1 MSLQIAVAHTG
12 QRFDADPVAF
22 GSVDALKHWIARVTN
37 IPPELQILLTPA
49 GKHVKLQ
56 ALLTEKDIFVYSREL
71 SNGSQRTIPS
81 IPLPD
86 AFTPED
92 PPKFLA
98 NNTDMQSW
106 RSLFQARRDWAFAIL
121 EKSHAMSLT
130 ASKHFSE
137 QATIERGTQVA
148 VGNHDSHIRG
158 LEQKYQAA
166 KAWFDGVEKEASD
179 NLKRLDADFGQLG
192 SISAKLEFARF
203 LAKELRSAQAAQS
216 SRKGS
221 PNRNASLQDFLDVES
236 VKRATGTSKRVRD
249 AFGKRMAGMS
259 TQLGKIGADYNEL
272 LGAVGQSQS
281 RSLVDDSEEPVRLYN
296 EIDAVAKKVESDYE
310 HVMGLASDP
319 KSVAQVSKMALLHTR
334 NFLPAISE
342 YSTEM
347 SDLVRRSVEQK
358 NTAIRNSVESMQG
371 IANIESVISGMNSEL
386 GSIDIPQEGVAAF
399 ELISLVG
406 RLPYIYGTLL
416 VEAVRR
422 REWAERVQKDTSS
435 LAEEMATFQEE
446 EERRRKRWLK
456 PIADVINVEAV
467 QGGAVGFEMNVQP
480 EKNIW
485 PEVTREDLQRYLQ
498 TLHNLEGQS
507 SEAEALTQAMKD
519 LDRPTKQQIKR
530 AKNFKMGSV
539 HEPAFGKGSQ
549 LTVRGD
555 DELRVLRE
563 ANAKLDDELK
573 ANKSRVRRLEDLLH
587 RSNQNSRLSIGGAGA
602 PPPGFQSPGDPST
615 PTIDTASPKPYE
627 ELSRRSSISSRRLS
641 AQGDVDKRRIIRLEQ
656 QLATEKEARTKFEKE
671 TKEAEA
677 ELRQKIEEALLA
689 KEEAVS
695 TKENIME
702 NMKAQQKEF
711 GDERR
716 SLEEEIQAHKA
727 KIEEAED
734 ELDRILGSRDNARSE
749 IDARVHEMT
758 AEYERIQIG
767 ATEQIAQATEQ
778 LMRANEQITDLQ
790 TRLADQEATHTEQVQ
805 SLKTV
810 FGHLA
815 PKADLPDDHLMLLT
829 QLEDV
834 ARRSFNHQREL
845 EEAVAIAKSENENMR
860 SRAQE
865 QEQTLAVQI
874 SKHEQELAS
883 AYEKLETEKA
893 KANSISAEL
902 DEERGHL
909 HDLRAKFAEG
919 ETGSEAL
926 RKRVEEEEAKVGR
939 LQIELAEQNS
949 HSNSLDVEIM
959 RLNKKVLKYEE
970 FDSSRSQLRLNRAR
984 ELSQRLYTQ
993 HERLVRLLEA
1003 LGFLV
1008 AHENG
1013 EMVLQRASK
1022 MTNSSIMAGTT
1033 GDLGRST
1040 TAASPTPLKRFLEDN
1055 GDLSFLQWT
1064 ESTSSEEEDERY
1076 KELISKMDLFSTE
1089 TFSEAVAKRMRD
1101 MEHTAR
1107 KWQKEARAYRDKS
1120 HRFQAD
1126 GHEKIAY
1133 RSFKEGDLALFLPTR
1148 NNAHRPWAAF
1158 NVGAPHF
1165 FLREQDSHRLHG
1177 KEWLVAR
1184 ISKIEERVVDLS
1196 KTLDGPRA
1204 SLDGRSIAS
1213 SNAISIDDDNP
1224 FELSDGLRWY
1234 LLDATEEKPMAPGTP
1249 GLKSATTATSSLVTG
1264 QADIQRAKKK
1274 SSTDPA
1280 IQLGKSLDS
1289 RRSSGTSKK
1298 SIPVISGRPSAERV
1312 SSSDA
1317 IESGANSNTATRGAS
1332 PAATHGQSHLRET
1345 STNSVDAE
1353 TEQNGVPSHARPQ
1366 RPEHIS
1372 LPGPSNVVGLSAAV
1386 RTPNASAIQQRV
1398 GSQSDTRTGSPAT
1411 SPNRQPAGA
1420 RRSSIWD
1427 SFFQY
1432 DITYQG
1438 GKKNIFN
1445 VMFKQ
1450 DEDNHQEPPSMD
1462 VYASMPRDWADLKED
1477 QATDRR
1483 PLLLLHGENL
1493 PKPLSLSQTPK
1504 RRSKLKLNIR
1514 EGRNPK
1520 HKSKRP
1526 YHHIQNPK
1534 AQGRI
1539 PHSTQLVVTPPHP
1552 LLPDMEKSERHTT
1565 PQHCIR
1571 AGARNGAVTGRVEVV
1586 VQNLQ
1591 GEARKQEAERNCLA
1605 ERERRCGG
1613 GRGPVDDPA
1622 DQEHRLA
1629 TQQHEQ
1635 ACIEDAACAC
1645 APQPALPGAVMDS
1658 EVGRGCD
1665 GE

>member
-12 QRFDADPVAF
+12 QRIDADPVAF
-22 GSVDALKHWIARVTN
+22 GSVDALKHWIARATD
-37 IPPELQILLTPA
+37 IAPELQILLTPA

-81 IPLPD
+81 TPLPD
-86 AFTPED
+86 GFSPEE

-106 RSLFQARRDWAFAIL
+106 KALFQARRDWAFTVL
-121 EKSHAMSLT
+121 EKSHAMSLI

-166 KAWFDGVEKEASD
+166 KEWFDGVEKEAGD
-179 NLKRLDADFGQLG
+179 NLNRLDADFGQLD
-192 SISAKLEFARF
+192 SIPAKIDFARF
-203 LAKELRSAQAAQS
+203 LAKDLRSAQAVQT
-216 SRKGS
+216 SRKAS
-221 PNRNASLQDFLDVES
+221 QNPNTSLQEFLDVEA
-236 VKRATGTSKRVRD
+236 VRKATATSKRVRES
-249 AFGKRMAGMS
+249 FGKRMAGIN
-259 TQLGKIGADYNEL
+259 TQLEKIGVDYNEL

-281 RSLVDDSEEPVRLYN
+281 RSLVDDSEEPSRLYN
-296 EIDAVAKKVESDYE
+296 EIEAVAKKVESDYE

-342 YSTEM
+342 YSVEM
-347 SDLVRRSVEQK
+347 SDLVQRSVEQK
-358 NTAIRNSVESMQG
+358 NAAIRNSVESMQG
-371 IANIESVISGMNSEL
+371 IANIESIISGMNAEL
-386 GSIDIPQEGVAAF
+386 ESIDIPQEGVAAF
-399 ELISLVG
+399 EMISLVG

-422 REWAERVQKDTSS
+422 REWAERVQKDTSA

-485 PEVTREDLQRYLQ
+485 PEVARNDLTQYLQ
-498 TLHNLEGQS
+498 ILQSLEEQG
-507 SEAEALTQAMKD
+507 SEAEALTQAIKD

-539 HEPAFGKGSQ
+539 HEPAFGRASQ
-549 LTVRGD
+549 LMVRGE

-615 PTIDTASPKPYE
+615 PTIETASPKPYD

-641 AQGDVDKRRIIRLEQ
+641 AQGDVDKRRIVRLEQ
-656 QLATEKEARTKFEKE
+656 QLAVEKDARIKHEKEIKDTEV
-671 TKEAEA
+671 
-677 ELRQKIEEALLA
+677 ELRRQL
-689 KEEAVS
+689 EEAVSAKDEAAS

-711 GDERR
+711 SDERR

-749 IDARVHEMT
+749 IDARVHELT
-758 AEYERIQIG
+758 AEFERVQ
-767 ATEQIAQATEQ
+767 TEASGQVAYANEQ
-778 LMRANEQITDLQ
+778 LMHANERLGELQIKF
-790 TRLADQEATHTEQVQ
+790 DQQQAIHTEHLE
-805 SLKTV
+805 SIRIV
-810 FGHLA
+810 FDHLA
-815 PKADLPDDHLMLLT
+815 PNTDIPDDHATLLS
-829 QLEDV
+829 QLEDL
-834 ARRSFNHQREL
+834 ASRSFNHQREL
-845 EEAVAIAKSENENMR
+845 EEAITIAKAEKENSR
-860 SRAQE
+860 LRAQE
-865 QEQTLAVQI
+865 QEQTLAAQI
-874 SKHEQELAS
+874 STHKQDIAHAREQLDVEMAKTAS
-883 AYEKLETEKA
+883 VT
-893 KANSISAEL
+893 AEL
-902 DEERGHL
+902 EEERAHL

-919 ETGSEAL
+919 ETGSEVL

-939 LQIELAEQNS
+939 LQIELAERKT
-949 HSNSLDVEIM
+949 HTDSLDAEIL
-959 RLNKKVLKYEE
+959 RLGEKISGYEE
-970 FDSSRSQLRLNRAR
+970 FDSSRSQLRLSRAR

-1003 LGFLV
+1003 LGFIIT
-1008 AHENG
+1008 HENG

-1022 MTNSSIMAGTT
+1022 ISNSSVLTSTT

-1040 TAASPTPLKRFLEDN
+1040 TATSSTPLKRFLEDD
-1055 GDLSFLQWT
+1055 DLSFLQWT
-1064 ESTSSEEEDERY
+1064 DSSSVEEEDKRY
-1076 KELISKMDLFSTE
+1076 KELINKLELFNTE
-1089 TFSEAVAKRMRD
+1089 TFSEAVARRMRD

-1107 KWQKEARAYRDKS
+1107 KWQREARAYRDKS

-1126 GHEKIAY
+1126 SHEKIAY

-1196 KTLDGPRA
+1196 KTLEGPRA

-1213 SNAISIDDDNP
+1213 SNAVSIDDDNP

-1234 LLDATEEKPMAPGTP
+1234 LLDASEEKPMAPGTP

-1264 QADIQRAKKK
+1264 QADMQRTKKK
-1274 SSTDPA
+1274 SSADPA

-1298 SIPVISGRPSAERV
+1298 SIPVVGVRPSAERLN
-1312 SSSDA
+1312 SSEA
-1317 IESGANSNTATRGAS
+1317 IESGTNSNTATRGAS
-1332 PAATHGQSHLRET
+1332 PAGAHGPSHLRET
-1345 STNSVDAE
+1345 ATNTVDIDR
-1353 TEQNGVPSHARPQ
+1353 EQNGTNVRQ
-1366 RPEHIS
+1366 DQ
-1372 LPGPSNVVGLSAAV
+1372 LWGP
-1386 RTPNASAIQQRV
+1386 
-1398 GSQSDTRTGSPAT
+1398 
-1411 SPNRQPAGA
+1411 
-1420 RRSSIWD
+1420 
-1427 SFFQY
+1427 
-1432 DITYQG
+1432 
-1438 GKKNIFN
+1438 
-1445 VMFKQ
+1445 
-1450 DEDNHQEPPSMD
+1450 
-1462 VYASMPRDWADLKED
+1462 
-1477 QATDRR
+1477 
-1483 PLLLLHGENL
+1483 
-1493 PKPLSLSQTPK
+1493 
-1504 RRSKLKLNIR
+1504 
-1514 EGRNPK
+1514 
-1520 HKSKRP
+1520 
-1526 YHHIQNPK
+1526 
-1534 AQGRI
+1534 
-1539 PHSTQLVVTPPHP
+1539 
-1552 LLPDMEKSERHTT
+1552 
-1565 PQHCIR
+1565 
-1571 AGARNGAVTGRVEVV
+1571 
-1586 VQNLQ
+1586 
-1591 GEARKQEAERNCLA
+1591 
-1605 ERERRCGG
+1605 
-1613 GRGPVDDPA
+1613 
-1622 DQEHRLA
+1622 
-1629 TQQHEQ
+1629 
-1635 ACIEDAACAC
+1635 
-1645 APQPALPGAVMDS
+1645 
-1658 EVGRGCD
+1658 
-1665 GE
+1665 